1 MCMYVC
7 DTSESSRKWGR
18 RMKDGSM
25 TADPRKQLFS
35 ELERVSPLFSFVYY
49 QHRKMKKTSNWP
61 ICEASPCSELGPFL
75 ISHTKHR
82 FRFWHLLWAPCVRR
96 LHPLFSVFS
105 QHVGQ
110 LLSRLCITIK
120 LFEDL
125 TTTYKCK
132 KRLRH
137 VGTCRITRYNWQFVR
152 TQLESRA

>member
-1 MCMYVC
+1 MCVTHPKVVESEAEGWKMAQWRLTPGNNYLVNLKGFHPSLVLFIINTGKWKKQVIGQFVRLPLVLNWAPSLFPTLNIASDFDTYFGHHVC
-7 DTSESSRKWGR
+7 
-18 RMKDGSM
+18 
-25 TADPRKQLFS
+25 AA
-35 ELERVSPLFSFVYY
+35 
-49 QHRKMKKTSNWP
+49 
-61 ICEASPCSELGPFL
+61 ASPPF
-75 ISHTKHR
+75 
-82 FRFWHLLWAPCVRR
+82 C
-96 LHPLFSVFS
+96 SVFS

-125 TTTYKCK
+125 TTMYKCKK